1 MEREVA
7 AAFRNADPSE
17 ILTTVRREIRGRTKR
32 REEKKR
38 WEVTMEFEDDV
49 EKHFEVSRKK

>member
-17 ILTTVRREIRGRTKR
+17 ILTTVRREVRGEP

>member
-32 REEKKR
+32 REE
-38 WEVTMEFEDDV
+38 EMGSDDGI
-49 EKHFEVSRKK
+49 RG